1 MTRGGP
7 FSTKTGSTPKRTTT
21 AHRRSRRSCA
31 SWAGTERK
39 RLDEALARQAE
50 EGPAQDPQ
58 RQEPEH
64 GQVGGAVRGLF
75 LGVRLPPWRRG
86 EEQARRRG
94 PGSRVRLTCP

>member
-7 FSTKTGSTPKRTTT
+7 FSTKTGSTSKRTTT

-75 LGVRLPPWRRG
+75 LGVRDRKSTRLN
-86 EEQARRRG
+86 
-94 PGSRVRLTCP
+94 SSHVRISYAVFCLKKK